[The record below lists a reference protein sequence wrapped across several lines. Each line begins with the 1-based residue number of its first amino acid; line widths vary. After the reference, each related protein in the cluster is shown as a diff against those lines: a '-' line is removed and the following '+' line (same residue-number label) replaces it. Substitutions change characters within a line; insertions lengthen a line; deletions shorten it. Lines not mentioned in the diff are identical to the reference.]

1 MDETALQRL
10 AADISFLMPDA
21 AIDARSLKLLIDKY
35 GTAALGAG
43 SPNHGIAALYE
54 IIELVKR
61 LERGGVGIEKAGI
74 ERE

>member
-21 AIDARSLKLLIDKY
+21 AIDARGLKLLIDKY
-35 GTAALGAG
+35 SSTALGAG
-43 SPNHGIAALYE
+43 SPNRGIAAICE
-54 IIELVKR
+54 VIELVKR
-61 LERGGVGIEKAGI
+61 LGRGEAGV